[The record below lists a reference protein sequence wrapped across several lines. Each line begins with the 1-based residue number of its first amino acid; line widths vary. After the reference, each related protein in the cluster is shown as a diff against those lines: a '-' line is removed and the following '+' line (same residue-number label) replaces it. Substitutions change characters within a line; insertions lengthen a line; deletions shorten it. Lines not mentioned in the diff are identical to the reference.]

1 MLIGLTDP
9 NLRYSD
15 AAFDAVHIKTNK
27 GTALDPHPPA
37 PCRYRVP
44 MTQQTSPRLHGRA
57 ILVSGSTRGIGH
69 AIAARLLEE
78 GALVGVHGREA
89 ATVEA
94 VACKLHSE
102 RAFPI
107 VADLSEPEAAS
118 GMVHSFIASAGR
130 IDGLVNNAGGGRA
143 VAFRG
148 ITSEAWR
155 STFRVNVD
163 SAVAATQAAYVPMR
177 KQKSGAIVN
186 IASLAAHGPGK
197 WMGADYAASKAALVS
212 LTRSLALESARF
224 GIRCNALS
232 PGFVET
238 DMTAGMPEEARAGLG
253 IPLGRMARPAEV
265 AAVTAF
271 LLSDES
277 SYMTG
282 QVLHVDG
289 GLWMNG

>member
-1 MLIGLTDP
+1 MGDRATD
-9 NLRYSD
+9 
-15 AAFDAVHIKTNK
+15 
-27 GTALDPHPPA
+27 
-37 PCRYRVP
+37 
-44 MTQQTSPRLHGRA
+44 RLQERA
-57 ILVSGSTRGIGH
+57 ILVTGSTRGIGR
-69 AIAARLLEE
+69 AIATRLLEE
-78 GALVGVHGREA
+78 GAVVGIHGRDA
-89 ATVEA
+89 ATAES
-94 VACKLHSE
+94 VARELPGE
-102 RAFPI
+102 RTIPI
-107 VADLSEPEAAS
+107 AADLSDPDAA
-118 GMVHSFIASAGR
+118 GELVRRFIESAGR

-148 ITSEAWR
+148 ITGEAWR
-155 STFRVNVD
+155 QTFQVNVD
-163 SAVAATQAAYVPMR
+163 SAVAATQAAYTPMR
-177 KQKSGAIVN
+177 KQKAGAIVN

-212 LTRSLALESARF
+212 LTQSLALEAARF

-238 DMTAGMPEEARAGLG
+238 DMTAEMPDDARAGLG
-253 IPLGRMARPAEV
+253 IPLGRLARPEEV

-289 GLWMNG
+289 GLWMSG